1 MKENRLNTDF
11 NGNCLRVEVV
21 KGRYDQVVFENSQIP
36 GSTSIVYRIEGVTK
50 DGLVWRY
57 DGQGTTYYG
66 PKFKAKNILIKKGCR
81 AFTHNNDRVYDML
94 KKSIYVNFS
103 IKYVSN
109 QETDRIEMERIWES
123 LEWEKLGQNHKV
135 INIKRYYKYKLCR

>member
-50 DGLVWRY
+50 DGLV
-57 DGQGTTYYG
+57 
-66 PKFKAKNILIKKGCR
+66 
-81 AFTHNNDRVYDML
+81 
-94 KKSIYVNFS
+94 
-103 IKYVSN
+103 
-109 QETDRIEMERIWES
+109 
-123 LEWEKLGQNHKV
+123 
-135 INIKRYYKYKLCR
+135 